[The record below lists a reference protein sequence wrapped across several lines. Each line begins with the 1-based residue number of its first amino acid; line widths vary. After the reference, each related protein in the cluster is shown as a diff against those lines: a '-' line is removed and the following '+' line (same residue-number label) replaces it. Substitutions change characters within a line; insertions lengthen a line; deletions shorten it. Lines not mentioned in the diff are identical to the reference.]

1 MSFALHPSPAG
12 YAPPGAARPGV
23 RYETVLSFLVFVWL
37 STSSISFIE
46 PSPYDFL
53 SLVAI
58 PAWFFGGVRV
68 HRSAIFILLLWTIYN
83 VLGVAAVLPY
93 WHEPDPRIY
102 QLQSVYLFVT
112 VVVFTLYF
120 SERAETR
127 YDIAMSGFAVSAVF
141 ASMVGIIGYLN
152 IAGLGEYTTR
162 YEGRVSGT
170 FKDPNVLGSFMI
182 LAISFLYSKLVL
194 GNTKRPLL
202 NAIALLICLVGLFLS
217 FSRGAWAASI
227 LAMGTVTIF
236 AFLAAQ
242 NPAQR
247 ARVVYVVLSGLAAVV
262 VGLAAILADTETREL
277 LLLRASATQDYD
289 VGETGRFGNQMRAVR
304 ELLGEPFGYGPL
316 RLRLTFGLD
325 PHNSYIGAFANYGW
339 IGGFLWLVICGS
351 TMFVGFRMMVVKS
364 PFRLLAIG
372 ATPGLFALLAQG
384 MQIDVDHWR
393 FLFLGFGAVWG
404 LEIARQRWLASQPAR

>member
-1 MSFALHPSPAG
+1 MSLALPSSAG
-12 YAPPGAARPGV
+12 YSPPRSAARPGL
-23 RYETVLSFLVFVWL
+23 RYESVVSFLVFIWL

-83 VLGVAAVLPY
+83 LLGIAAVLPY
-93 WHEPDPRIY
+93 WHEPDPRLY

-127 YDIAMSGFAVSAVF
+127 YVVAMNGFVASAVF
-141 ASMVGIIGYLN
+141 ASLVGIVGYLN
-152 IAGLGEYTTR
+152 IAGLGEFTTR

-182 LAISFLYSKLVL
+182 LAVSYSYSRLLL
-194 GNTKRPLL
+194 GNAKWPVT
-202 NAIALLICLVGLFLS
+202 NAVCLAICVAGLFLS

-227 LAMGTVTIF
+227 LGMAVVTIF
-236 AFLAAQ
+236 AFIAAQ
-242 NPAQR
+242 SSAQR
-247 ARVVYVVLSGLAAVV
+247 SRIVIVVFAGLLAVA
-262 VGLAAILADTETREL
+262 VGIAIILMDTQTREL

-289 VGETGRFGNQMRAVR
+289 VGETGRFGNQLRAIM

-351 TMFVGFRMMVVKS
+351 TLFVGFRMMLTKS
-364 PFRLLAIG
+364 PFRPMAI
-372 ATPGLFALLAQG
+372 AAVPGLFALLAQG

-393 FLFLGFGAVWG
+393 FLYLGFGAVWG
-404 LEIARQRWLASQPAR
+404 LEIARQRWLAQIR